1 MQTSKGDL
9 SGSDN
14 PGYKSSS
21 IGGFKFLS
29 LLIYDR
35 DSLELCRLVL
45 QILHLEPKASL
56 GQAYFCDATIALG
69 FEKLVYFEIGG
80 FAELKLKYIKMQ
92 ITFYQ

>member
-1 MQTSKGDL
+1 MQTSKGDP

-14 PGYKSSS
+14 PGYKSGS

-35 DSLELCRLVL
+35 DSLEICRLVL
-45 QILHLEPKASL
+45 RILHLEPKASL
-56 GQAYFCDATIALG
+56 GQAYSCDATLALG
-69 FEKLVYFEIGG
+69 FEKLVDLEIGD

-92 ITFYQ
+92 IIFYQ